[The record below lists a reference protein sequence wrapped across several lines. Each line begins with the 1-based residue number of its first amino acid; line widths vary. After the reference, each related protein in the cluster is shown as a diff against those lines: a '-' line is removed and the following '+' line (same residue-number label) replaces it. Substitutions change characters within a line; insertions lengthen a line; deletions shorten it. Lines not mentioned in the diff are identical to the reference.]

1 MVADTDSKDINGT
14 NVTESQD
21 VAPPAQTSVW
31 DTETKPTVAETQPA
45 PVNGTAAK
53 RPPLPSS
60 TPSRHSRVIPPNA
73 KISWAGIVKP
83 AAPPPA
89 PKSAPV
95 SVPQPTQQPQEQHVA
110 QANSRPSTRGQD
122 VTEESAQTIHDPFA
136 AAEPSKPK
144 VQLPQPALPYVPAL
158 PTQPKEPLHPI
169 EPLTSRNLDLLEDQ
183 QSPIPEPTQSVTA
196 HRSSPAPKGDG
207 PPGLSARFARNS
219 RDTPVVMPGV
229 AAQAIGGMQLQFG

>member
-1 MVADTDSKDINGT
+1 MVADTDSKHTNGINGT
-14 NVTESQD
+14 ETQD
-21 VAPPAQTSVW
+21 VPPPAQPSAW
-31 DTETKPTVAETQPA
+31 NTEAKPTVAEIQPT

-53 RPPLPSS
+53 RPPPPTS
-60 TPSRHSRVIPPNA
+60 TPSRQSRIVEPNA
-73 KISWAGIVKP
+73 KFSWASIVKP

-89 PKSAPV
+89 PKPAP
-95 SVPQPTQQPQEQHVA
+95 VPQPTQQQVA
-110 QANSRPSTRGQD
+110 PQANSRPSTRGQD
-122 VTEESAQTIHDPFA
+122 VTEEPAQTIHDPFA

-158 PTQPKEPLHPI
+158 PAQPKEQLPPA

-183 QSPIPEPTQSVTA
+183 QSPVPEPTASVTA
-196 HRSSPAPKGDG
+196 HRSSPAPKSDG

-229 AAQAIGGMQLQFG
+229 AAQSVGGMQLQFG